1 MKIKNYIPSD
11 VAGKLAKGFIR
22 NPLTALLGISLLILG
37 YISLEIM
44 PREENPQMVV
54 SGSTV
59 IVAMPGATAA
69 EIDEVIVK
77 PLERK
82 LKEIKGVEHIYGSAM
97 DNVGVVN
104 VAFFIGEGKEDSNL
118 KVYDKIMQ
126 NNDLFPK
133 TALNPII
140 KPLDIDIDIPIV
152 SVAFFAKDSNMDPTQ
167 LFDYAKVVQHHIN
180 GLDNVAVTALK
191 GGHRHQY
198 NILVDLHKLSGYNLS
213 MGQIT
218 KAVQSVAY
226 NVPDVK
232 NRTKENELI
241 MVGIKNAIDS
251 KDDIANIIVAQYMG
265 AAIYLKD
272 IATVE
277 DSFDHQNF
285 KSALISSRDKTG
297 KFSPLQE
304 QVTLTVSKLQGT
316 NSVIIADEV
325 KEELHQ
331 YKDEMAKHG
340 ISYVITRNDGERAD
354 EAVNELV
361 FHLVISILIIAALL
375 TFVLGWRESLIV
387 TFTVPAIL
395 AITLFVAYLSGQTI
409 NRITL
414 FAFLLSLGLLV
425 DAAIIVIENIH
436 RHYHDPDA
444 AERDP
449 DELMI
454 EATDEIGPPTNIA
467 TLAIILTMVPM
478 AFVGGMMG
486 QFMKPIPANV
496 PVALVASLFVAY
508 IFTPYLAVRL
518 LKKPTHHD
526 EGEK

>member
-1 MKIKNYIPSD
+1 MKTEHYIPKDS
-11 VAGKLAKGFIR
+11 AGKLAKAFIR
-22 NPLTALLGISLLILG
+22 SPLTALLGVSLLILG
-37 YISLEIM
+37 YLSLEIM

-59 IVAMPGATAA
+59 IVAMPGATAK
-69 EIDEVIVK
+69 EIQEVIVK

-104 VAFFIGEGKEDSNL
+104 VAFFIGEEKENSNL

-126 NNDLFPK
+126 NKDLFPK
-133 TALNPII
+133 TAMKPTI

-152 SVAFFAKDSNMDPTQ
+152 SVAFFANDKNMSPTT
-167 LFDYAKVVQHHIN
+167 LYDYAKEMQHHIN
-180 GLDNVAVTALK
+180 GLDNVAVTDLK
-191 GGHRHQY
+191 GGHEHQY
-198 NILVDLHKLSGYNLS
+198 NIFVDLHKLSGYNLS

-218 KAVQSVAY
+218 QAVQSVTY

-232 NRTKENELI
+232 NRTKDNELI
-241 MVGIKNAIDS
+241 MVGVKNAIES
-251 KDDIANIIVAQYMG
+251 KEDIANIIVAQYMG

-277 DSFDHQNF
+277 DSYDKQNF
-285 KSALISSRDKTG
+285 KLALVSVKKDDN
-297 KFSPLQE
+297 KFTPLQE

-316 NSVIIADEV
+316 NAVIIADEV
-325 KEELHQ
+325 KEELQ
-331 YKDEMAKHG
+331 RYKGEMAKHG

-361 FHLVISILIIAALL
+361 FHLLISIVIIAVLL

-395 AITLFVAYLSGQTI
+395 AITLFVAYLTGQTI

-436 RHYHDPDA
+436 RHYHDVDA
-444 AERDP
+444 ADRDA

-454 EATDEIGPPTNIA
+454 EATDEIGAPTNIA

-478 AFVGGMMG
+478 AFVDGMMG

-496 PVALVASLFVAY
+496 PVALIASLFVAY

-518 LKKPTHHD
+518 LKKPEHHNK
-526 EGEK
+526 GEK

>member
-1 MKIKNYIPSD
+1 MKLKNYIPKDS
-11 VAGKLAKGFIR
+11 AGKLAKGFIR

-37 YISLEIM
+37 YISLEVM

-69 EIDEVIVK
+69 EIEEVIVK

-104 VAFFIGEGKEDSNL
+104 VAFFIGEEKENSNL

-126 NNDLFPK
+126 NKDLFPK
-133 TALNPII
+133 TAMKPTI

-152 SVAFFAKDSNMDPTQ
+152 TVAFFSKDKNMSPTA
-167 LFDYAKVVQHHIN
+167 LFDYAKEMQHHIN
-180 GLDNVAVTALK
+180 GLNNVAVTALK
-191 GGHRHQY
+191 GGHEHQY

-218 KAVQSVAY
+218 QAVQSVAY

-241 MVGIKNAIDS
+241 MVGIKNAIES
-251 KDDIANIIVAQYMG
+251 KEDIANIIVAQYMG

-272 IATVE
+272 IATIE
-277 DSFDHQNF
+277 DSYDIQNF
-285 KSALISSRDKTG
+285 KSALISAKDDKG

-316 NSVIIADEV
+316 NAVIIADEV
-325 KEELHQ
+325 KEELSH
-331 YKDEMAKHG
+331 YKAAMAKHG
-340 ISYVITRNDGERAD
+340 INYVITRNDGERAN

-361 FHLVISILIIAALL
+361 FHLVLSIVIIALLL

-395 AITLFVAYLSGQTI
+395 AITLFVAYLTGQTI

-436 RHYHDPDA
+436 RHYHDVDA

-496 PVALVASLFVAY
+496 PVALIASLFVAY

-518 LKKPTHHD
+518 LKKPEHPAK
-526 EGEK
+526 GEK

>member
-1 MKIKNYIPSD
+1 MKVKNYIPTDS
-11 VAGKLAKGFIR
+11 AGKLAKAFIR
-22 NPLTALLGISLLILG
+22 NPLTALLGISLLIIG
-37 YISLEIM
+37 YISLEVM

-59 IVAMPGATAA
+59 IVAMPGATAK
-69 EIDEVIVK
+69 EIQQVIVK

-82 LKEIKGVEHIYGSAM
+82 LKEIKGVEHIVGSAM

-104 VAFFIGEGKEDSNL
+104 VAFYIGEQKENSNL

-126 NNDLFPK
+126 NKDLFPK
-133 TALNPII
+133 TALKPTIL
-140 KPLDIDIDIPIV
+140 PLDIDIDIPIV
-152 SVAFFAKDSNMDPTQ
+152 TVAFFAKDKNMSATT
-167 LFDYAKVVQHHIN
+167 LFDYAKEIQHHIN
-180 GLDNVAVTALK
+180 GLNNVAVTNLK
-191 GGHRHQY
+191 GGHKHQY

-213 MGQIT
+213 MGQIAQ
-218 KAVQSVAY
+218 AVESVAY

-232 NRTKENELI
+232 NRTKENELV
-241 MVGIKNAIDS
+241 MVGIKNAIED
-251 KDDIANIIVAQYMG
+251 KEDIANIIVAQYMG

-277 DSFDHQNF
+277 DSYDKQNF
-285 KSALISSRDKTG
+285 KSALISVNEKHG

-316 NSVIIADEV
+316 NAVVIADEV
-325 KEELHQ
+325 KKELEHYQ
-331 YKDEMAKHG
+331 TEMAKHG

-361 FHLVISILIIAALL
+361 FHLVISIVIIALLL

-395 AITLFVAYLSGQTI
+395 SITLFVAYLTGQTI

-436 RHYHDPDA
+436 RHYHDVDA

-454 EATDEIGPPTNIA
+454 EATDEIGAPTNIA

-496 PVALVASLFVAY
+496 PVALIASLFVAY

-518 LKKPTHHD
+518 LKKPKPHV
-526 EGEK
+526 EGEH